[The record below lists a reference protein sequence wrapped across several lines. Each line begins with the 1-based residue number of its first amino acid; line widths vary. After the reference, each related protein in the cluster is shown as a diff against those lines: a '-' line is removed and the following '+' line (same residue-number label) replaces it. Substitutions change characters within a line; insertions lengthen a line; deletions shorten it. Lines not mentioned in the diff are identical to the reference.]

1 MQGVVH
7 FSEEGLSKQITVGV
21 TVVDFWATW
30 CAPCRMVAPVFEG
43 VAEKMQGKAV
53 FGKVNVDDEEG
64 LAIRYGIS
72 AIPTMLVFKN
82 GEVVAKHVG
91 LIDEERLEKLVE
103 GVL

>member
-7 FSEEGLSKQITVGV
+7 FSEEGLLKQITSGV
-21 TVVDFWATW
+21 TVVDFWAAW
-30 CAPCRMVAPVFEG
+30 CAPCRMVAPTFEG

-64 LAIRYGIS
+64 LAVKYGIS
-72 AIPTMLVFKN
+72 AIPTVLVFKN

-91 LIDEERLEKLVE
+91 LIDEARLTQLVE
-103 GVL
+103 GAL